1 MKKLLQSIVTLLVG
15 NAAGVGL
22 ASLILGPGF
31 RLSVMSFLLAVV
43 IFTAIEAAAK
53 PLLEKAANRWVP
65 QIIGSLSLLA
75 VFVGLKVTQ
84 LLMPDMVIS
93 GISNWLAATLI
104 VWLVSLIVQIFLP
117 MFLFKAAKP
126 AAAPATD
133 ATQA

>member
-1 MKKLLQSIVTLLVG
+1 MKKLLQTIVTLLVG

-31 RLSVMSFLLAVV
+31 RLSLMSFLLAVA

-84 LLMPDMVIS
+84 LLMPEMVIS

-126 AAAPATD
+126 AVAAATD
-133 ATQA
+133 ATQV